1 VVLVVLLLV
10 VPSKTAKLNVGT
22 RPMPTPGPGGPAVG
36 RVVAARGPRDDDAAA
51 AKAPVSWQVATKWPH
66 RENNARS
73 WREAPASPLE
83 DG

>member
-1 VVLVVLLLV
+1 MLLV
-10 VPSKTAKLNVGT
+10 VPSKTAKLSVGT
-22 RPMPTPGPGGPAVG
+22 RPMPTPGPGPGVV
-36 RVVAARGPRDDDAAA
+36 RVVAARGPRDDDA

-66 RENNARS
+66 RENSARS